1 MRRSQHIVFWIM
13 TLSVCVLQ
21 AHKYEP
27 INTEYAHPVEVFIL
41 EVTPQMF
48 NLANGD
54 KFYLLPKV
62 GIEMPLTGW
71 SQIEVSVP
79 YLLLDPAESR
89 SLNGLGDLELGFRA
103 LLPTPEG
110 IPTLGANFEVG
121 APTGDSGDELAGE
134 ATELAAGLFA
144 TQELTR
150 ATLFGNFSYAAE
162 FPKQE
167 DGHENILEYA
177 MAAVFHLNRFLYP
190 TVELFGESN
199 ITEEETELFLAP
211 EVIFNL
217 GQRTEAKVALPIGLT
232 DSSPDWGVQ
241 FQFTIFLNEH
251 PDSNLPR
258 RRSRTP

>member
-1 MRRSQHIVFWIM
+1 MRRSQHIVLWVM
-13 TLSVCVLQ
+13 TLSVSVLQ

-27 INTEYAHPVEVFIL
+27 INTEYASPVEEFTL
-41 EVTPQMF
+41 ELTPQMF

-71 SQIEVSVP
+71 SHIEVSVP

-103 LLPTPEG
+103 QLPTPEG
-110 IPTLGANFEVG
+110 SPILGANFEVG
-121 APTGDSGDELAGE
+121 VPTGDSGDGLAGDS
-134 ATELAAGLFA
+134 TELAAGLFA
-144 TQELTR
+144 TQELR
-150 ATLFGNFSYAAE
+150 RGILLANFSYAAE
-162 FPKQE
+162 FPKEE

-177 MAAVFHLNRFLYP
+177 MAAVFLLNRFLSP
-190 TVELFGESN
+190 TVEIFGESN
-199 ITEEETELFLAP
+199 LTSDETELFLAP
-211 EVIFNL
+211 ELIFNVH
-217 GQRTEAKVALPIGLT
+217 QRTEAKVSLPIGLT

>member
-1 MRRSQHIVFWIM
+1 MRRSQHIVLM
-13 TLSVCVLQ
+13 TLSVSVLQ

-27 INTEYAHPVEVFIL
+27 INTEYASPVEEFTL
-41 EVTPQMF
+41 ELTPQMF

-54 KFYLLPKV
+54 KFYLLPEV

-71 SQIEVSVP
+71 SHIEVSVP

-103 LLPTPEG
+103 LLPMPEG
-110 IPTLGANFEVG
+110 SPILGANFEVG
-121 APTGDSGDELAGE
+121 APTGDNGDGLAGE

-144 TQELTR
+144 TQELRR

-162 FPKQE
+162 FPKEE

-177 MAAVFHLNRFLYP
+177 MAAVFHLNRFLSP

-199 ITEEETELFLAP
+199 MTSDETELFLAP
-211 EVIFNL
+211 EVIFNVH
-217 GQRTEAKVALPIGLT
+217 QRTEAKVSLPIGLT
-232 DSSPDWGVQ
+232 DSSPDWGIQ
-241 FQFTIFLNEH
+241 IQFTIFLNEH